1 MIRCPQ
7 CGTDNLDGSEYCDEC
22 GYQLSAMRGARTSGA
37 LLQGGIPSAP
47 PPPPAAVPPRGQV
60 SYGVV
65 SPAGAR
71 PTPPSLSPADF
82 SPPPPNV
89 PSIAIA
95 PQSHPAPPAAPPAA
109 DVFAVASPPFS
120 AGAGAPVSPT
130 PPALPVPPPMP
141 SPVAVVSPPPT
152 PPPVIQ
158 GHSPTPAVPTANNPT
173 PSPKT
178 PLPGSP
184 PATSSASSPSA
195 SSSVPRAKLVIQRG
209 GTVGKEFLLTETES
223 NIGRWDAD
231 GGIFPDIDL
240 DQDDPE
246 AKVSR
251 RHARIVCQDG
261 QYVLEDLGSTNGTF
275 VNRGRRLLPGNRHP
289 LNDGDEIIVGKTFL
303 KFHYIR

>member
-1 MIRCPQ
+1 M
-7 CGTDNLDGSEYCDEC
+7 
-22 GYQLSAMRGARTSGA
+22 
-37 LLQGGIPSAP
+37 
-47 PPPPAAVPPRGQV
+47 
-60 SYGVV
+60 
-65 SPAGAR
+65 
-71 PTPPSLSPADF
+71 
-82 SPPPPNV
+82 
-89 PSIAIA
+89 A
-95 PQSHPAPPAAPPAA
+95 PQPHPAAPPAA
-109 DVFAVASPPFS
+109 DVFAVAPPLFS
-120 AGAGAPVSPT
+120 AGASAPSSMT
-130 PPALPVPPPMP
+130 PPSPPVPSPMP
-141 SPVAVVSPPPT
+141 APPAMSPPPVMPAS
-152 PPPVIQ
+152 PPAPA
-158 GHSPTPAVPTANNPT
+158 AVPTANHPAPPKKPPT
-173 PSPKT
+173 
-178 PLPGSP
+178 PGSP
-184 PATSSASSPSA
+184 PATSSA

-231 GGIFPDIDL
+231 GGIFPDVDL